1 MKKGFTLIELLA
13 VIVILAV
20 ILVVA
25 VPRVLNM
32 IKVAKQSTLDSDAAL
47 IAKQLELYKES
58 EGLDVTTL
66 EQSDLDTYGFDSD
79 KYNGFIAEVTND
91 KVVVTLIKDDLT
103 GSNYANSKIY
113 GVTFPNTTIG
123 TRTDSAIGATY
134 SGTTAITSSFDTEE
148 IYSEITEENDSY
160 GNVFI
165 KIPKFYIKKTKS
177 TGNIWTYQI
186 SKTKVDS
193 DYYLPACFVDEAS
206 NTILPYILVGKYDAN
221 LNVDKLESKTGTV
234 PLVSKNIVYSRTYA
248 KNNGTGYQLLD
259 IHTYDAIQTLFY
271 VEFATL
277 DSQSIMAGYSVSAN
291 TAKLNN
297 GTADSIVKSGSPTS
311 NTSGLYAM
319 KYRGIENLWGNINQF
334 VDGINIQNNVAYVSK
349 DASTY
354 ASDTF
359 TGAYKRVGYTNK
371 NVNGGVIEL
380 GFDSSSPYLNLPTIT
395 ATGANTYGRDIYYQA
410 SGNMIVSVGG
420 YWNAYGYIPGL
431 TNWYLDRSSS
441 HSNNTGGSRLVKAPL

>member
-47 IAKQLELYKES
+47 ISKSLELQKETA
-58 EGLDVTTL
+58 GLDVTTL
-66 EQSDLDTYGFDSD
+66 QLSDLDTYGFDSD

-91 KVVVTLIKDDLT
+91 KVVVTLIKDDLI

-113 GVTFPNTTIG
+113 GVTFSNSATG
-123 TRTDSAIGATY
+123 TRTDSAVGATY

-160 GNVFI
+160 GNVFV

-206 NTILPYILVGKYDAN
+206 YTVLPYILVGKYDAS
-221 LNVDKLESKTGTV
+221 LNVNKLESKTGTI
-234 PLVSKNIVYSRTYA
+234 PLVSQTIAQFRTA
-248 KNNGTGYQLLD
+248 ARANGAGYQLLD
-259 IHTYDAIQTLFY
+259 IHVWDVIQTLFY

-277 DSQSIMAGYSVSAN
+277 DSQSIMYGYAASTN
-291 TAKLNN
+291 TVKLNN
-297 GTADSIVKSGSPTS
+297 GTADSISKTGSPTS
-311 NTSGLYAM
+311 NTSGTNAM
-319 KYRGIENLWGNINQF
+319 KYRGIENLWGNIWQF
-334 VDGINIQNNVAYVSK
+334 VDGVNIYDYTAYTSR

-354 ASDTF
+354 VSDTF
-359 TGAYKRVGYTNK
+359 TGSYKRVGYTNK
-371 NVNGGVIEL
+371 NTNGSVQEMGYDSGNPFVNLPIATGTSIYGDYYYRALYSKITLVGGNWYYGSADGITTWNL
-380 GFDSSSPYLNLPTIT
+380 GTSSSIADT
-395 ATGANTYGRDIYYQA
+395 
-410 SGNMIVSVGG
+410 SV
-420 YWNAYGYIPGL
+420 
-431 TNWYLDRSSS
+431 
-441 HSNNTGGSRLVKAPL
+441 GSRLVKAPL